1 MFFKKVN
8 ITIFWVITTL
18 IILANVG
25 MTQTDW
31 EKYPGNPVLDLGES
45 GTWDDHDVD
54 GPDVLFDGTEYQ
66 MWYDGYDGS
75 NHRIGYASSADG
87 IVWTKHPD
95 NPVLN
100 LGASGTWDDYGV
112 GHPTVLFDGTEYQM
126 WYGGYDGLNTRIG
139 YATSA
144 DGIEWEKHS
153 ANPVLDLGESG
164 TWDDAHIG
172 APTVLFNGTEYQ
184 MWYAARGA
192 NYRIGYASSTDG
204 IVWTKHP
211 DNPVLDLGE
220 SGTWDDYGVYSP
232 TVLFDGAEYQMWYS
246 GSDGSNGRI
255 GYATSADGIVWT
267 KHPDNPVLDI
277 GESGT
282 WDDAHIGYAT
292 VLFNG
297 TEYQMW
303 YSGHDGPNWR
313 IGYAT
318 SVPTRAY
325 YAVIAGVADYPGTG
339 NDLEYTDDDA
349 IDIKNSLLLYENWED
364 GNIQLLLDSEANKSN
379 IQTAIET
386 MGSMA
391 DSDDVCLLFFSG
403 HGTNGID
410 IAPIDESD
418 GLDEYICA
426 HDENIRDDELSIWLG
441 NLPTTNVVVIVDTC
455 FSGGQIKVVDDFGTQ
470 ATQSKGFTP
479 KVLPGTTGVVQKGD
493 GFASDITRRIGVQ
506 DMDDNPGCV
515 VLAACD
521 DDELSWEFGK
531 LENGLFSYFV
541 ISGLEKNVDRNE
553 NGELSAEE
561 TGKYAKFI
569 VNLLNR
575 ILPFLKQHPQL
586 YDDYPA
592 GMPQSDELTVC
603 AGEPEPVTATHDE
616 DIEDIIGLA
625 APAVVVAPKS
635 SKLLQ
640 NYSNP
645 FNPDTWIP
653 YQLSEGADVTIRI
666 YNVTGQLV
674 RVLNLG
680 HKPAGFFF
688 SKAQAAYW
696 DGRNEAGERV
706 SSGVYFYQLRAGGFA
721 AMRRMVILK

>member
-18 IILANVG
+18 MIGANVG
-25 MTQTDW
+25 MTQTEW
-31 EKYPGNPVLDLGES
+31 EKYPGNPVLD
-45 GTWDDHDVD
+45 V
-54 GPDVLFDGTEYQ
+54 
-66 MWYDGYDGS
+66 
-75 NHRIGYASSADG
+75 
-87 IVWTKHPD
+87 
-95 NPVLN
+95 
-100 LGASGTWDDYGV
+100 GASGTWDDTEV
-112 GHPTVLFDGTEYQM
+112 FSPTILFDGT
-126 WYGGYDGLNTRIG
+126 
-139 YATSA
+139 
-144 DGIEWEKHS
+144 K
-153 ANPVLDLGESG
+153 
-164 TWDDAHIG
+164 
-172 APTVLFNGTEYQ
+172 
-184 MWYAARGA
+184 
-192 NYRIGYASSTDG
+192 
-204 IVWTKHP
+204 
-211 DNPVLDLGE
+211 
-220 SGTWDDYGVYSP
+220 
-232 TVLFDGAEYQMWYS
+232 YQMWYS
-246 GSDGSNGRI
+246 GD
-255 GYATSADGIVWT
+255 
-267 KHPDNPVLDI
+267 
-277 GESGT
+277 
-282 WDDAHIGYAT
+282 
-292 VLFNG
+292 
-297 TEYQMW
+297 
-303 YSGHDGPNWR
+303 DGPNWR

-318 SVPTRAY
+318 SVDGIVWEKHPANPVLSIEESGTWDDHSVQGPTVLFDGTKYQMWYTAHDGSNLRIGYATSTDGVDWAKHPANPVLDLGASGTWDDSRVGYATVLFNGNGYQMWYTAHDGSNYRIGYATSVDGIVWVKYLDNPVLDLGESGAWDDDHVFAPTILFDGTKYQMWYSGYDSSTWRIGYATSVDGVIWMKHSDNPILNLGASGTWDDSRVAYPIVLFDGAKYQMWYAGHDGSNYRIGYATSVPTRTY

-339 NDLEYTDDDA
+339 NDLQYTDDDA

-364 GNIQLLLDSEANKSN
+364 GNIQLLLDSEANKSG
-379 IQTAIET
+379 IQEAIED
-386 MGSMA
+386 MGNMA
-391 DSDDVCLLFFSG
+391 SEDDVCLFFFSG
-403 HGTNGID
+403 HGTNGTD

-426 HDENIRDDELSIWLG
+426 HDANIRDDELSVWLG

-455 FSGGQIKVVDDFGTQ
+455 FSGGQIKVVD
-470 ATQSKGFTP
+470 GFTP
-479 KVLPGTTGVVQKGD
+479 KVLPGTTGIVQKGD
-493 GFASDITRRIGVQ
+493 GFASDITRCVGVE

-521 DDELSWEFGK
+521 DDELSWEFSV

-541 ISGLEKNVDRNE
+541 VKGLEENVDKNG

-592 GMPQSDELTVC
+592 GMPQSDELPVC
-603 AGEPEPVTATHDE
+603 IGEPAPVTANHDE

-625 APAVVVAPKS
+625 APAVVPVPES
-635 SKLLQ
+635 SKLWQ
-640 NYSNP
+640 NYANP

-653 YQLSEGADVTIRI
+653 YQLSKGADVTIKI

-680 HKPAGFFF
+680 HKQAGFYF

-706 SSGVYFYQLRAGGFA
+706 SSGVYFYQLRAGDFA